1 MSARRKPAQLE
12 LIETKPVPKALQ
24 LITEQNEVLK
34 AQVKHLTEALVE
46 SRAALAE
53 SMYAIN
59 KALQGIGFEPPTDSA
74 AVPIKNAP
82 KDRR

>member
-1 MSARRKPAQLE
+1 MSAQRKPAQLE

-24 LITEQNEVLK
+24 LVTEQNEVLK

-53 SMYAIN
+53 AMYVIN
-59 KALQGIGFEPPTDSA
+59 KVLQTIGIDPPSNSA

-82 KDRR
+82 RK